1 MINDYRAIENLLYR
15 YAECIDDGDL
25 EAVAQLFSK
34 GCINAEG
41 MPEAATGE
49 TEVLA
54 MYRAATRLYDDN
66 GTPHTQHIISNP
78 IIEIETGGDFAS
90 SRSRFTVMQATPE
103 LALQAIITGR
113 YHDRFQKIEGQWY
126 FAERRMKPE
135 LLGNLSQH
143 LLFTDSD
150 LDL

>member
-25 EAVAQLFSK
+25 EAVAQLFSN
-34 GCINAEG
+34 GSINAEA
-41 MPEAATGE
+41 MPEPATGA

-54 MYRAATRLYDDN
+54 MYRASTRLYADN
-66 GTPHTQHIISNP
+66 GTPHTQHIVSNP
-78 IIEIETGGDFAS
+78 IIEIETGGQFAT

-113 YHDRFQKIEGQWY
+113 YHDRLQKIESQWY
-126 FAERRMKPE
+126 FAERKMKPE

-143 LLFTDSD
+143 LLFPDSD
-150 LDL
+150 LNL